1 MPKKFTKLL
10 WSLAIT
16 INAVG
21 CSNVAQPVNSAK
33 AYYSPDLGDY
43 AYCNAESCPQVT
55 RFTLDEEEEQKPIFI
70 EPVIVADF
78 LVERVDVH
86 YDFSKS
92 VLRKRE
98 MRKLEV
104 QFHKLKG
111 ENVKVTIIGYTDNVE
126 AFSRKSRFNQK
137 LALSRAK
144 VVKNFIVRHFGI
156 KASDIT
162 ISGKPLCCYVTSNKT
177 AKGRAENRRAEVQ
190 VYVHH

>member
-21 CSNVAQPVNSAK
+21 CSNVVQPVNSAK
-33 AYYSPDLGDY
+33 AYYSSDLGDY
-43 AYCNAESCPQVT
+43 AYCNAESCPQAT

-70 EPVIVADF
+70 EPIVVADS

-92 VLRKRE
+92 VLRKSE
-98 MRKLEV
+98 IRKLEE
-104 QFHKLKG
+104 QFHKLKN

-126 AFSRKSRFNQK
+126 ASNRNSRFNQK

-144 VVKNFIVRHFGI
+144 VVKNFIVRHFGV